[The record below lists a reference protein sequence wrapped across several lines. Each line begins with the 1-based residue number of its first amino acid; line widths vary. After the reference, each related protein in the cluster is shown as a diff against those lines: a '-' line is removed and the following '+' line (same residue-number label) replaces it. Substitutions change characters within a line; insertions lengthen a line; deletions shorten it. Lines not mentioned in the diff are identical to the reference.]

1 MSEDLAKYL
10 TQMRPGAKQARIVV
24 DNQVNRN
31 VLHVTFEAAFVFKAT
46 TETGGGKEIEEA
58 RHDPARN
65 IDPAKGAEI
74 QGQVAAETPHNDAEQ
89 RQSTTAVNTA
99 VGQCA
104 FGHIFRLQ
112 IFRQTSV

>member
-58 RHDPARN
+58 RYDPARN
-65 IDPAKGAEI
+65 IDPAKGAKV
-74 QGQVAAETPHNDAEQ
+74 QRQVAAKTAHDDAEQ
-89 RQSTTAVNTA
+89 
-99 VGQCA
+99 
-104 FGHIFRLQ
+104 
-112 IFRQTSV
+112 